1 MQNNKGKV
9 LLSIARAAIAET
21 LGLAHASIEQLAQD
35 NPWLQD
41 KAACFVTLTQNGQL
55 RGCIGTL
62 EAHRS
67 LLEDIKHNANAAAFH
82 DTRFSPL
89 SSEELALIEIEVS
102 LLSAMQPLNF
112 SDEADALAQ
121 LRPGSDGIL
130 LEYGQHRST
139 FLPQVWQQLPDTKDF
154 IEHLK
159 NKAGLAADFWT
170 DEIKLSRYTVDKWKE
185 SDFTSLSEAKTL

>member
-9 LLSIARAAIAET
+9 LLSIARATIAET
-21 LGLAHASIEQLAQD
+21 LGLAHTSIEDLAQ
-35 NPWLQD
+35 NNHWLQQQ
-41 KAACFVTLTQNGQL
+41 AACFVTLMKNGQL

-62 EAHRS
+62 EAHRC
-67 LLEDIKHNANAAAFH
+67 LLEDIKYNANAAAFH

-102 LLSAMQPLNF
+102 LLSTMQPLNF

-159 NKAGLAADFWT
+159 NKAGLAADFWA

-185 SDFTSLSEAKTL
+185 SDYTAPELKAL